1 MESNE
6 KQKDNEAY
14 FDRVLA
20 VSIRIGFV
28 AFLFFVS
35 YIIIKPFLLLV
46 VWGIIIAVGVYP
58 LFQKLSKL

>member
-35 YIIIKPFLLLV
+35 YIII
-46 VWGIIIAVGVYP
+46 
-58 LFQKLSKL
+58 LSYILKNI